1 MSDSGQRGNLGRREL
16 KKEATRQD
24 LLAAAANLF
33 KTKGYEAT
41 SVDDIA
47 MAADVAKGTFYYH
60 FPAKEDLVFAL
71 QEAELK
77 VASDRA
83 RQRMEVGKE
92 SPLVILFDFLND
104 SAHWT
109 ESNPELGRAMFKQK
123 FEMMARK
130 GGHDTKDTTTSIQ
143 HGPPATIKEY
153 VFGTIGLLLA
163 AAQQSKEIRSD
174 VDTSE
179 LAQILIPVVMSTRI
193 HWLMDSSGAT
203 LTARVER
210 SLKILMEGFKP
221 RK

>member
-1 MSDSGQRGNLGRREL
+1 MSNTGQRGNLGRREL

-77 VASDRA
+77 VASDLA
-83 RQRMEVGKE
+83 RQRMEGGKE
-92 SPLVILFDFLND
+92 SPLAILFDFLND

-130 GGHDTKDTTTSIQ
+130 EPTH

-174 VDTSE
+174 VDTSD
-179 LAQILIPVVMSTRI
+179 LAQILIPVVMSARM
-193 HWLMDSSGAT
+193 HWLMEPAGAT

-221 RK
+221 RR